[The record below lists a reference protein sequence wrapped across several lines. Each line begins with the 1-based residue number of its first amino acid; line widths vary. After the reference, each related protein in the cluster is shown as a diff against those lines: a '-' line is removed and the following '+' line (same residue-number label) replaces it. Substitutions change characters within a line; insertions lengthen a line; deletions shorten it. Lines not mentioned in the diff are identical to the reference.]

1 MGISVTIRGKEFPL
15 CLTAAAL
22 DRINDQCGGIGGI
35 TDFLRGYPSEIARL
49 DEKQL
54 EAADVSRELWEAEKL
69 EAVSRSRVNNA
80 WMLGLLVE
88 EGEENRLIEA
98 RFTEDGDFKRR
109 AVPGPDEMVH
119 LLTPG
124 QAEDYRMSVLLAVK
138 DGMKRTIETVPSKNV
153 YQAGGR

>member
-1 MGISVTIRGKEFPL
+1 MRKYGVIDS
-15 CLTAAAL
+15 
-22 DRINDQCGGIGGI
+22 
-35 TDFLRGYPSEIARL
+35 RL

-54 EAADVSRELWEAEKL
+54 EAADISRELWEAEKL

-98 RFTEDGDFKRR
+98 MFEEGSDRIRR
-109 AVPGPDEMVH
+109 AVPGPDDMVH

-124 QAEDYRMSVLLAVK
+124 QAEDYRLSVLLAVK